1 VPSSAG
7 HDARRVRLRFFL
19 RSEGALFVEPPV
31 AAEEGLSAPARAVYE
46 LLKTEGASFASE
58 LQAAAGLRPGALN
71 SALSELALGGLVTHD
86 SLEPLRGF
94 LAGEAASE
102 PEPAPASALEADLA
116 QRLEAFQK
124 RRPLSPSRLRE
135 AKRRVTNRLRNDT
148 RLQIEAAFA
157 PAPAVAASRM
167 APGGPAGRWSLV
179 HRAGV
184 LGAPASDEARAER
197 LARIL
202 LARYGMVSR
211 ESLERE
217 AGAWEWS
224 QLYRVYQQ
232 LELRGE
238 VRRGYFVLGLSGIQY
253 ALPQAVEDLRA
264 SAASDGSLVLLNA
277 TDPANI
283 LGGEYPNTDA
293 PRFSRLPSTHVA
305 LLCGRAVAL
314 FEEGGARITVFD
326 GAAPAAVSRAV
337 AAYLARRF
345 APRRVVVARW
355 NDESI
360 LGSPGEPLL
369 RALGFQSTPS
379 AMEWWAGH

>member
-1 VPSSAG
+1 VPAASPVPSAST
-7 HDARRVRLRFFL
+7 
-19 RSEGALFVEPPV
+19 GA
-31 AAEEGLSAPARAVYE
+31 A
-46 LLKTEGASFASE
+46 
-58 LQAAAGLRPGALN
+58 
-71 SALSELALGGLVTHD
+71 
-86 SLEPLRGF
+86 
-94 LAGEAASE
+94 
-102 PEPAPASALEADLA
+102 
-116 QRLEAFQK
+116 
-124 RRPLSPSRLRE
+124 
-135 AKRRVTNRLRNDT
+135 
-148 RLQIEAAFA
+148 
-157 PAPAVAASRM
+157 
-167 APGGPAGRWSLV
+167 GPAGRWSLV

-202 LARYGMVSR
+202 LGRYGVVSR

-224 QLYRVYQQ
+224 QLYRVYQR

-253 ALPQAVEDLRA
+253 ALPAAVEVLRA
-264 SAASDGSLVLLNA
+264 RSASDETTVLLNA

-283 LGGEYPNTDA
+283 LGGEYPNTQA

-305 LLCGRAVAL
+305 LLRGRAAAL
-314 FEEGGARITVFD
+314 FEEGGAQITIFG
-326 GAAPAAVSRAV
+326 GAEPADVSRAV
-337 AAYLARRF
+337 AAYLARPF

-355 NDESI
+355 NDEAV